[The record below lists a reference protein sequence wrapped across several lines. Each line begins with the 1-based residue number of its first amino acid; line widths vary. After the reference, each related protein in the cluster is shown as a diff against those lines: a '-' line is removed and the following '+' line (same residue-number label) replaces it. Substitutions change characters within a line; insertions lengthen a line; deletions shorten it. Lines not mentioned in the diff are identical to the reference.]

1 MKEDEQLNLNRYHSF
16 QAQQISRK
24 FGQGQE
30 VEQGAQ
36 TMIKSTWRD

>member
-16 QAQQISRK
+16 QAQQIYRK
-24 FGQGQE
+24 FGQRQD